1 VSASP
6 LLYKARRSRRSL
18 FSFQLFLSFFW
29 YIFVLKTLA
38 WRGKKQSDKRDRRE
52 AGKFCVERRRKWD
65 TQRFGTRIP
74 RILGLAPAPG
84 MHRFLCPLFRCLF
97 PFDHFRPFR
106 AIDDVL
112 LGCEV
117 VEDVLVIR
125 EFLEDFRL
133 RAFWVSVAR
142 LTLRS
147 KLLYVFYYFTC
158 PKVPLCFAHLFSLS
172 RLTLARVF
180 INRWV
185 FLGYCNLV
193 WDWILLILWI
203 EGEYVHV
210 SGHCS
215 RVCGNSHGMIRK
227 YGLNTCRQ
235 CFRIYSKD
243 IGFVKVSPLTCLSFL
258 SRSCTCIVGCCKKPI
273 QSPKFF

>member
-1 VSASP
+1 MVIAGLNCYDRTLDTPNKSLNLKLSLWRNLRTRCAFESDGVCWKPNPYLEFFVSASP
-6 LLYKARRSRRSL
+6 LLYKKRRSHISL
-18 FSFQLFLSFFW
+18 FPSQLFLPFFW

-38 WRGKKQSDKRDRRE
+38 WRGKKQSDIRDRRE
-52 AGKFCVERRRKWD
+52 AGKFCVKRRRKWD

-74 RILGLAPAPG
+74 RALGLAPAPG
-84 MHRFLCPLFRCLF
+84 MHRFLCPLFRFLF
-97 PFDHFRPFR
+97 PFDHSRPFR

-147 KLLYVFYYFTC
+147 KLLYVCYYFTC

-172 RLTLARVF
+172 RLTF
-180 INRWV
+180 
-185 FLGYCNLV
+185 
-193 WDWILLILWI
+193 
-203 EGEYVHV
+203 
-210 SGHCS
+210 
-215 RVCGNSHGMIRK
+215 
-227 YGLNTCRQ
+227 
-235 CFRIYSKD
+235 SK
-243 IGFVKVSPLTCLSFL
+243 GFHQQMGSF
-258 SRSCTCIVGCCKKPI
+258 
-273 QSPKFF
+273 